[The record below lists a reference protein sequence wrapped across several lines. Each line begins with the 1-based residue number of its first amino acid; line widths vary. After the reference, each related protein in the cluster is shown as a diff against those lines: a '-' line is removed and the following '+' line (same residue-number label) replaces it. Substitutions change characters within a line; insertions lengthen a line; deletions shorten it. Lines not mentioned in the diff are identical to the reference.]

1 MDEKILELLQEMQGS
16 IKGIQ
21 GEIKGI
27 NTRLDSMEYDIK
39 DLKTGQAEMQKD
51 ITEIKTDVK
60 INRNTLDTV
69 IKHTS
74 KLVEDTTD
82 IKKDL
87 NKVEIVTSSNWTDIA
102 KLKSVR

>member
-16 IKGIQ
+16 ITEMKKDIDTRFSSI
-21 GEIKGI
+21 E
-27 NTRLDSMEYDIK
+27 NRLD
-39 DLKTGQAEMQKD
+39 TMQDD
-51 ITEIKTDVK
+51 ITEIKSDVK
-60 INRNTLDTV
+60 INRNTLDAV

>member
-1 MDEKILELLQEMQGS
+1 MQ
-16 IKGIQ
+16 
-21 GEIKGI
+21 
-27 NTRLDSMEYDIK
+27 RDIK
-39 DLKTGQAEMQKD
+39 DLKVGQVETNNRLNTMQNDITDMQGNITDMQND
-51 ITEIKTDVK
+51 ITEIKSDVK
-60 INRNTLDTV
+60 INRNTLDAV

-102 KLKSVR
+102 KLKSIK

>member
-1 MDEKILELLQEMQGS
+1 MDEKILELLQEMQ
-16 IKGIQ
+16 
-21 GEIKGI
+21 
-27 NTRLDSMEYDIK
+27 RDIK
-39 DLKTGQAEMQKD
+39 DLKVGQVETNNRLNTMQNDITDMQGNITDMQND
-51 ITEIKTDVK
+51 ITEIKSDVK
-60 INRNTLDTV
+60 INRNTLDAV

-102 KLKSVR
+102 KLKSIK

>member
-1 MDEKILELLQEMQGS
+1 MQ
-16 IKGIQ
+16 
-21 GEIKGI
+21 
-27 NTRLDSMEYDIK
+27 RDIK
-39 DLKTGQAEMQKD
+39 DLKVGQVETNNRLNTMQGNITDMQNDITEMRNDITEMQND
-51 ITEIKTDVK
+51 ITEIKSDVK
-60 INRNTLDTV
+60 VNRNTLDAV

-102 KLKSVR
+102 KLKSIK

>member
-1 MDEKILELLQEMQGS
+1 
-16 IKGIQ
+16 
-21 GEIKGI
+21 
-27 NTRLDSMEYDIK
+27 MEGDIK
-39 DLKTGQAEMQKD
+39 DLKTGQVEMQKD

-60 INRNTLDTV
+60 INRNTLDAV

-102 KLKSVR
+102 KLKSIK

>member
-1 MDEKILELLQEMQGS
+1 MDEKILELLQEMQ
-16 IKGIQ
+16 
-21 GEIKGI
+21 
-27 NTRLDSMEYDIK
+27 RDIK
-39 DLKTGQAEMQKD
+39 DLKVGQVETNNRLNTMQNDITDMQND
-51 ITEIKTDVK
+51 ITEIKSDVK
-60 INRNTLDTV
+60 INRNTLDAV

-102 KLKSVR
+102 KLKSIK

>member
-1 MDEKILELLQEMQGS
+1 MQ
-16 IKGIQ
+16 
-21 GEIKGI
+21 
-27 NTRLDSMEYDIK
+27 RDIK
-39 DLKTGQAEMQKD
+39 DLKVGQVETNNRLNTMQNDITDMQND
-51 ITEIKTDVK
+51 ITEIKSDVK
-60 INRNTLDTV
+60 INRNTLDAV

-102 KLKSVR
+102 KLKSIK